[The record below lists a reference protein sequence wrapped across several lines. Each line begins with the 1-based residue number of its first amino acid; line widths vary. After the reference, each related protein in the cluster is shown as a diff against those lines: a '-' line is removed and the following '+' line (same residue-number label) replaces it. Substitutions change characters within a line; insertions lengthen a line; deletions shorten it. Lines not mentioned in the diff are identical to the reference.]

1 MTDWLYNKHHLGY
14 DATNPPF
21 PQPATPHLGPSTK
34 ELLHS
39 LRLKDE
45 LKSIND
51 DTNNNNNN
59 NNNNNQPPQV
69 YRGYFATANDA
80 RTLAAQVRL
89 ESRRH
94 QRPCDPTFPM
104 VDSQRRHLVQQLVE
118 AMA

>member
-14 DATNPPF
+14 DATNPPL
-21 PQPATPHLGPSTK
+21 PQQPTPHPGPSTK

-39 LRLKDE
+39 LSLKDE
-45 LKSIND
+45 LKSVNMHD
-51 DTNNNNNN
+51 NGS
-59 NNNNNQPPQV
+59 QPPPQV
-69 YRGYFATANDA
+69 YRGYFANSNDA
-80 RTLAAQVRL
+80 RALAAQVRL

-104 VDSQRRHLVQQLVE
+104 VDSQRRYFVRQLVE

>member
-51 DTNNNNNN
+51 DTNNNNN
-59 NNNNNQPPQV
+59 QPPQV

-80 RTLAAQVRL
+80 RTLAA
-89 ESRRH
+89 